1 MVLTPQV
8 EWRPQEGLTGV
19 AAACACVWQM
29 LLALTGH
36 SNLHVSTLTM
46 EFWEA
51 LRDVPMAQRAACLG
65 PPLSLRILGVLL
77 DRLSYPSSFTSWDKE
92 NAVDE
97 EDFTRW
103 AEGGHN
109 GATWSYGWTPGGV
122 VVAPCWFLSMFVLG
136 MGRCTGS
143 AKET

>member
-1 MVLTPQV
+1 
-8 EWRPQEGLTGV
+8 
-19 AAACACVWQM
+19 M

-103 AEGGHN
+103 AEGGH
-109 GATWSYGWTPGGV
+109 GAATWSYGWTLLWTLGGV
-122 VVAPCWFLSMFVLG
+122 VVEPCLFMSMFVLG

-143 AKET
+143 AKAT